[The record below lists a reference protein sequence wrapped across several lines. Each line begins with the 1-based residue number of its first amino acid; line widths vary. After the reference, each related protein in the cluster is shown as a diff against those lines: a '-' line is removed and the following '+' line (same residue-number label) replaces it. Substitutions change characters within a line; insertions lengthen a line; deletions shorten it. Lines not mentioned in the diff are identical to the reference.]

1 MDGKMS
7 TASRQN
13 ETRQGEDAYDRL
25 VLDIR
30 TGRLKPGDRLVETE
44 LAAQLGISRTPVR
57 EAVRRLES
65 DGLVIH
71 QPRLGATVRKLDY
84 LEITELYEMRGVLE
98 GTAARLAARSASQ
111 IELEEL
117 DAINREMRA
126 ATDVRQLYEAN
137 RQFHG
142 VLLSAARNR
151 FLVKSVE
158 AVQKTLLILGSST
171 LEESLRAAGA
181 IEEHE
186 AILAALRNRDGDAAE
201 ASMRAHIEAAQKA
214 RLRQLRVDFAA

>member
-13 ETRQGEDAYDRL
+13 ETRQGQDAYDRL

-30 TGRLKPGDRLVETE
+30 AGRLKPGDRLVETD
-44 LAAQLGISRTPVR
+44 LAARLGISRTPVR

-65 DGLVIH
+65 DGLVVH

-117 DAINREMRA
+117 EAINREMQA
-126 ATDVRQLYEAN
+126 STDVRQLYEAN

-171 LEESLRAAGA
+171 LEEAQRAAQA
-181 IEEHE
+181 IEEHD
-186 AILAALRNRDGDAAE
+186 AILTALKNRDGDAAE
-201 ASMRAHIEAAQKA
+201 ASMRAHIEAAHKA

>member
-30 TGRLKPGDRLVETE
+30 AGRLKPGDRLVETD
-44 LAAQLGISRTPVR
+44 LATRLGISRTPVR

-65 DGLVIH
+65 DGLVVH

-117 DAINREMRA
+117 EAINREMQA
-126 ATDVRQLYEAN
+126 STDVRQLYEAN

-171 LEESLRAAGA
+171 LEESQRAAQA
-181 IEEHE
+181 IEEHD
-186 AILAALRNRDGDAAE
+186 AILTALKNRDGDAAE
-201 ASMRAHIEAAQKA
+201 ASMRAHIEAAHKA

>member
-30 TGRLKPGDRLVETE
+30 AGRLKPGDRLVETD
-44 LAAQLGISRTPVR
+44 LAARLGISRTPVR
-57 EAVRRLES
+57 EAVRRLET
-65 DGLVIH
+65 DGLVVH

-117 DAINREMRA
+117 EAINREMQA
-126 ATDVRQLYEAN
+126 STDVRQLYEAN

-171 LEESLRAAGA
+171 LEESQRAAQA
-181 IEEHE
+181 IEEHD
-186 AILAALRNRDGDAAE
+186 AILTALKNRDGDAAE
-201 ASMRAHIEAAQKA
+201 ASMRAHIEAAHKA

>member
-30 TGRLKPGDRLVETE
+30 AGRLKPGDRLVETD
-44 LAAQLGISRTPVR
+44 LAARLGISRTPVR

-65 DGLVIH
+65 DGLVVH

-117 DAINREMRA
+117 EAINREMQA
-126 ATDVRQLYEAN
+126 STDVRQLYEAN

-171 LEESLRAAGA
+171 LEESQRAAQA
-181 IEEHE
+181 IEEHD
-186 AILAALRNRDGDAAE
+186 AILTALKNRDGDAAE
-201 ASMRAHIEAAQKA
+201 ASMRAHIEAAHKA

>member
-201 ASMRAHIEAAQKA
+201 ASMRAHIEAAHKA

>member
-1 MDGKMS
+1 MDWKMS
-7 TASRQN
+7 TGSRQN
-13 ETRQGEDAYDRL
+13 ETRQGEDAYERL

-30 TGRLKPGDRLVETE
+30 AGKLKPGDRLVETE
-44 LAAQLGISRTPVR
+44 LATRLGISRTPVR

-65 DGLVIH
+65 DGLVVH

-117 DAINREMRA
+117 EAINREMRA

-171 LEESLRAAGA
+171 LEESRRAAGA
-181 IEEHE
+181 FEEHE
-186 AILAALRNRDGDAAE
+186 AILTALKKRDGDAAE
-201 ASMRAHIEAAQKA
+201 ASMRAHIEAAHKA